1 MPEQVFIVFGS
12 ASDAGVF
19 EPIKA
24 LLEARKIPCFANVLS
39 AHRTP
44 KELEKALKKTKAKL
58 FIAGAGLSAALPG
71 VVASQTIR
79 PVIGIACA
87 GAFEGLDSFLATVQM
102 PPGVPVLCVNVA
114 NHSDAV
120 RHAENYFSGVKKIVL
135 VETPST
141 NKAVLGKA
149 EEVLNKL
156 GVPFFKTSLMD
167 FSEAKNVYLVFPD
180 LHELETLPKTA
191 ATLIVVPVKINNV
204 AQDAELFFRSA
215 KHHLFVGINRGE
227 NGALAAIQFA
237 NLSGRSDKKIVAYR
251 KELAKKVLDSNKE
264 LKKKGVGK

>member
-19 EPIKA
+19 QPINVF
-24 LLEARKIPCFANVLS
+24 LEGKKISSSVNVLS

-44 KELEKALKKTKAKL
+44 KELEKALKKTKAKI

-71 VVASQTIR
+71 VVASQTIK
-79 PVIGIACA
+79 PVIGIACT
-87 GAFEGLDSFLATVQM
+87 GAFEGLDSFLATAQM

-114 NHSDAV
+114 HHADVA
-120 RHAENYFSGVKKIVL
+120 RHVENYFSGLQKIVL

-156 GVPFFKTSLMD
+156 GIPFFKTALMD
-167 FSEAKNVYLVFPD
+167 FSDTKNVYLVFPD
-180 LHELETLPKTA
+180 LHELESLPKTS
-191 ATLIVVPVKINNV
+191 ATLVVVPVKISNLS
-204 AQDAELFFRSA
+204 QDAELFFRSA
-215 KHHLFVGINRGE
+215 KNHLFVGLNRGE
-227 NGALAAIQFA
+227 NGALAVIQLA
-237 NLSGRSDKKIVAYR
+237 NLSGRFDKKIHAYR
-251 KELAKKVLDSNKE
+251 KDLAKKVLDSNKE
-264 LKKKGVGK
+264 LNKGGKK